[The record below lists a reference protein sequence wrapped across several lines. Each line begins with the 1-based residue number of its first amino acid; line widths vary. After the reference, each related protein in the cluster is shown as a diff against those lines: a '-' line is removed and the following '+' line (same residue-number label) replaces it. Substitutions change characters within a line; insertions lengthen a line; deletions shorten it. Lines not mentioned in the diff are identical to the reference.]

1 VTLLQPLLL
10 GLALG
15 VRHAV
20 EPDHLAAITTLV
32 GGRGPLA
39 AARTGAAWGVGHASA
54 LILLGGALVAL
65 GVRMPARLALVL
77 DLAVA
82 AMLLVL
88 AAISIRAARRGA
100 GRERAAHAHAHAHA
114 HGNDHD
120 HDHAREHEPARGG
133 LRSTLVGFVH
143 GASGTAAL
151 TVVCATTMPTRG
163 AALGFLVVFGLGS
176 LVSMSVMSGVLAA
189 PMAAVARRGDGP
201 LRLVRLAGAAVA
213 IAAAVLV
220 TLEATRGVV

>member
-1 VTLLQPLLL
+1 MPLLQPLLL

-88 AAISIRAARRGA
+88 AAISIRAARGGA
-100 GRERAAHAHAHAHA
+100 TGAHA
-114 HGNDHD
+114 HGHE
-120 HDHAREHEPARGG
+120 HAHQPVRGG

-163 AALGFLVVFGLGS
+163 AALCFLVVFGLGS

-220 TLEATRGVV
+220 TLEATRGAV

>member
-1 VTLLQPLLL
+1 VPLLQPLLL

-15 VRHAV
+15 VRHAL

-32 GGRGPLA
+32 SGRGPLA

-65 GVRMPARLALVL
+65 GVRMPARLALAL

-100 GRERAAHAHAHAHA
+100 TGDAAHAHDHARA
-114 HGNDHD
+114 HD
-120 HDHAREHEPARGG
+120 HDRDVSAGRGG

-151 TVVCATTMPTRG
+151 TVVCATTMPSRG

-189 PMAAVARRGDGP
+189 PMAAVARRGEGP

>member
-1 VTLLQPLLL
+1 VPLLQPLLL

-100 GRERAAHAHAHAHA
+100 TAEGAPHAHVHTLDGAHAHE
-114 HGNDHD
+114 
-120 HDHAREHEPARGG
+120 RARGG

-189 PMAAVARRGDGP
+189 PLAAVARRGDGP

>member
-1 VTLLQPLLL
+1 VALLQPLLL

-32 GGRGPLA
+32 GGRSPLA

-54 LILLGGALVAL
+54 IVLLGGALVAA
-65 GVRMPARLALVL
+65 GVQMPAKLALTL

-82 AMLLVL
+82 AMLIVL
-88 AAISIRAARRGA
+88 AVLSLRGA
-100 GRERAAHAHAHAHA
+100 RASKHAHPHGHAHAHA
-114 HGNDHD
+114 HGHGHD
-120 HDHAREHEPARGG
+120 HERARGVRSA

-151 TVVCATTMPTRG
+151 TLLCATTMPTR
-163 AALGFLVVFGLGS
+163 AAAIGFLVVFGFGS
-176 LVSMSVMSGVLAA
+176 LLSMSVMSGVLAA
-189 PMAAVARRGDGP
+189 PLAAYAKRGERAM
-201 LRLVRLAGAAVA
+201 RLVRYAGAAVA
-213 IAAAVLV
+213 LAAAVLV
-220 TLEATRGVV
+220 TIEAARGG

>member
-1 VTLLQPLLL
+1 MALLQPLML

-32 GGRGPLA
+32 SGRGPLA

-54 LILLGGALVAL
+54 ILLLGGALVAL
-65 GVRMPARLALVL
+65 GVRMPAGLALAL
-77 DLAVA
+77 DLGVAV
-82 AMLLVL
+82 MLLGL
-88 AAISIRAARRGA
+88 AALSIRAARRG
-100 GRERAAHAHAHAHA
+100 GGAADASAHGHSHEHAHEHAHAPA
-114 HGNDHD
+114 
-120 HDHAREHEPARGG
+120 ARGG

-151 TVVCATTMPTRG
+151 TLLCASTMPSRG
-163 AALGFLVVFGLGS
+163 AALGFLVVFGAGS

-189 PMAAVARRGDGP
+189 PLAAVARRGDRP

-220 TLEATRGVV
+220 TIEATRGVV